1 MQLQPNGKDLNPEP
15 SQRMVYKIDKLAIPC
30 IPLWL
35 GWFIYQPQNGW
46 FLWDVFF
53 YLKLGLQQKV
63 LCMIRLAK
71 DSTSPEM
78 FDDLAM
84 ISSVLVRVFS
94 SL

>member
-15 SQRMVYKIDKLAIPC
+15 SQKMVYKIDKLAIPG
-30 IPLWL
+30 IYPYDWDDL
-35 GWFIYQPQNGW
+35 FISHKMVGFYGM
-46 FLWDVFF
+46 FF
-53 YLKLGLQQKV
+53 FFKLGLQQKV

>member
-1 MQLQPNGKDLNPEP
+1 MTG
-15 SQRMVYKIDKLAIPC
+15 M
-30 IPLWL
+30 
-35 GWFIYQPQNGW
+35 IYLSATKRLVSMGC
-46 FLWDVFF
+46 FF